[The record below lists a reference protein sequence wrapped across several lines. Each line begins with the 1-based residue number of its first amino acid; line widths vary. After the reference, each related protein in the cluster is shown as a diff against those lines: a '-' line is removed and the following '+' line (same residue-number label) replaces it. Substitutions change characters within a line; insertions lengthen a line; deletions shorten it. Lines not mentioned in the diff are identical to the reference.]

1 MGSYL
6 SIVAVRFGTLT
17 GFMWIMVSA
26 TLLGHT
32 ANAAMREGVVLGLI
46 VGLIAAAISA
56 PASVKTAIKADNA
69 EESLRDVMARF
80 GLNLDRRANTVMA
93 FRSSEP
99 GIRARRVVARVDRGG
114 NISLVGPRKVVLQL
128 ADAIAA

>member
-26 TLLGHT
+26 TVFSHT

-69 EESLRDVMARF
+69 EESLHDVMARF